1 MRSSITS
8 VARIDDVNLSWVV
21 DGKEYNI
28 NMTFP
33 VCYLPPQV
41 YLLRELMNLHSR
53 GVRILGPGLSPSR
66 ASLSLRNGK
75 LRWNLQ

>member
-28 NMTFP
+28 NITFP
-33 VCYLPPQV
+33 VCYPPPPS
-41 YLLRELMNLHSR
+41 LLTEGADESSQPR
-53 GVRILGPGLSPSR
+53 GQNPWPGPF
-66 ASLSLRNGK
+66 AV
-75 LRWNLQ
+75 

>member
-1 MRSSITS
+1 MRSSKTS

-33 VCYLPPQV
+33 VCYPPTPKST
-41 YLLRELMNLHSR
+41 Y
-53 GVRILGPGLSPSR
+53 
-66 ASLSLRNGK
+66 
-75 LRWNLQ
+75 